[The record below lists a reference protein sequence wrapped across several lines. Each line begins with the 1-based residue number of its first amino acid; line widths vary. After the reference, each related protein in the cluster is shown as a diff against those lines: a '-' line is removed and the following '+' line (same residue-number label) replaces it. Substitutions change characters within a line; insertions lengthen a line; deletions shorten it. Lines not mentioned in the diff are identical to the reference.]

1 MKKPIPP
8 PLGPQQQFVGPEL
21 AIEIEFEQ
29 LWEASEE
36 EELRTTGENYSSRAE
51 KRRKIDAGELDE
63 SMEEG
68 ELPPPLEE
76 YAGWTLTETELNV
89 MRKERDRCFV
99 PSIPS
104 VPSS

>member
-36 EELRTTGENYSSRAE
+36 EELRTTEENYYSRAE
-51 KRRKIDAGELDE
+51 KRRKRDVGELDD
-63 SMEEG
+63 SMEE
-68 ELPPPLEE
+68 LEE
-76 YAGWTLTETELNV
+76 YAGWTLTEAEMNV

-99 PSIPS
+99 PPAA
-104 VPSS
+104 SS